1 MHRLYFLFLIHFLL
15 VGKTIAQN
23 SFTQEHEKF
32 IRLHKKEDEN
42 LLLPVLRNEEKL
54 IRKMKPGSSGLY
66 RAQFELDR
74 GIYYYMIDEYQSA
87 IASFRQA
94 EKCKGLTPARD
105 RILLYIYLGVS
116 YRNGREDYKKSHV
129 YFDKAIELAEKE
141 KNYDLL
147 AGAVVRK
154 AYNYYSQG
162 LFVKGIRLLES
173 CNKENKRYLSIER
186 RMAIQSLLGQGYDKL
201 GNFAKSYTH
210 FTASVELA
218 ERTSDPK
225 LIADRYYEFM
235 GYFMDKQRYGEAKI
249 KALKLVHFLKD
260 KPKLEYKLYD
270 TYAALSQIYSSLNQ
284 LDSALFYAN
293 ISHEY
298 ALKTGDAESLSIS
311 YSTLG
316 QVYYDRN
323 EYQKSLDLML
333 KSQEYEEQVVG
344 IKYKGLSYYNIA
356 TSYLYLKKYP
366 QAISYLKKANELAK
380 EEGDIYSRYLTYDVL
395 TTAYR
400 ESGKLEQA
408 IQTYD
413 SMMVYYDSLNRI
425 ETKKEL
431 LHLEVRYET
440 KLKEQENKLLKLE
453 VKKHQEAQRNMI
465 LLGVIVIL
473 LLLGVVYILFINNRL
488 KKSKVAEA
496 DAKIQNQKL
505 EEELLNQRLNLL
517 TEEINRKNQ
526 LIQSLEDGAN
536 SLTEEN
542 LLNKVTLENDWLAF
556 MTEFDKIHGAYLS
569 DLKQKFPE
577 LTTNN
582 LRLAALVKLEFS
594 NKEIANILCITE
606 NGVKKAKQRLKERIK
621 ME

>member
-1 MHRLYFLFLIHFLL
+1 MHRLYFLFLIYFLP
-15 VGKTIAQN
+15 VGKTTAQN
-23 SFTQEHEKF
+23 SFSQEHEKF
-32 IRLHKKEDEN
+32 IRLHKKEDGN

-54 IRKMKPGSSGLY
+54 IRERKPSNSD
-66 RAQFELDR
+66 RAKLALDHA
-74 GIYYYMIDEYQSA
+74 IYYYMIDEYQKA
-87 IASFRQA
+87 IVSFHQA
-94 EKCKGLTPARD
+94 EKLKGLESARD
-105 RILLYIYLGVS
+105 RILLYTYLGIS
-116 YRNGREDYKKSHV
+116 YRNGREDYVKSHL

-147 AGAVVRK
+147 ASVVVRK
-154 AYNYYSQG
+154 AYNYYSQS

-173 CNKENKRYLSIER
+173 CNKKTKQYLSIER

-201 GNFAKSYTH
+201 GDFSKSYTH
-210 FTASVELA
+210 FTAAIELA
-218 ERTSDPK
+218 EQTNDPK
-225 LIADRYYEFM
+225 LMADRYYEFM
-235 GYFMDKQRYGEAKI
+235 GYFMDKQRFGEAKV

-260 KPKLEYKLYD
+260 KPQLEYKLYD
-270 TYAALSQIYSSLNQ
+270 TYAALSQIYSPLNQ
-284 LDSALFYAN
+284 LDSALYYAN

-323 EYQKSLDLML
+323 EYQKALDLML

-380 EEGDIYSRYLTYDVL
+380 QEGDIYSLYTTYDVL

-400 ESGKLEQA
+400 ESGNLEQA
-408 IQTYD
+408 ISTYD

-431 LHLEVRYET
+431 LNLEVRYET
-440 KLKEQENKLLKLE
+440 KWKEQENKLLKLK
-453 VKKHQEAQRNMI
+453 VKKQQETQRNMI
-465 LLGVIVIL
+465 LLGIVVIL
-473 LLLGVVYILFINNRL
+473 LLLGAVYILFINNRL

-496 DAKIQNQKL
+496 HTKIRNQKL
-505 EEELLNQRLNLL
+505 EEELLHQRLNLL

-536 SLTEEN
+536 SVTEEN

-556 MTEFDKIHGAYLS
+556 MTEFDKIHSGYLS
-569 DLKQKFPE
+569 DLKQRFPE

-582 LRLAALVKLEFS
+582 LRLAALVRLEFS
-594 NKEIANILCITE
+594 NKEIATILCITE